1 MRMHTSEP
9 VITDIRALEIID
21 NRGRPTIRARVFVA
35 GRAVGCA
42 DVPCGSSTG
51 SYEAF
56 DLRDGDARYHG
67 RGVRKAIANI
77 HDELKPALTGQ
88 NVTNQRLLDRIM
100 VDLDGTMN
108 RSRLGGNAILAVS
121 MAAAQAAAASLH
133 LPLYR
138 YLSAAGHVLPVPQSC
153 LINGGVH
160 AGNELDAQEFCV
172 MPVGAPTF
180 AEATR
185 LVCEVFE
192 TLKGILEQ
200 KHGTL
205 ATNFGED
212 GGFAPPVR
220 SSKEAMDLLCEAVEQ
235 SGYVDDV
242 VYGLDIAA
250 TTLYDRAQ
258 GMYRFDGRQRT
269 PDGMIAA
276 MLDLVREYP
285 QIVSIEDPLDQ
296 DDLGGWKIMVD
307 SLPEVLIVADD
318 LTATNMERLQLATRS
333 GAMNA
338 LLCKVNQAGSLTDAM
353 DAARFAQRHKC
364 PVVMSVRS
372 GETED
377 DILSDISVA
386 LNAGVFKIGG
396 PHGSD
401 RGKSFNRFLEIE
413 AELGAVARYAG
424 RDFAQLA

>member
-1 MRMHTSEP
+1 MCTSKP
-9 VITDIRALEIID
+9 VITDIQALEIID
-21 NRGRPTIRARVFVA
+21 NRGRPTIRARVYVGDGYC
-35 GRAVGCA
+35 GRA

-56 DLRDGDARYHG
+56 DLRDGGARYQG

-77 HDELKPALTGQ
+77 HDVLRPALMGLD
-88 NVTNQRLLDRIM
+88 VTDQRGLDRVM
-100 VDLDGTMN
+100 AELDGTPN
-108 RSRLGGNAILAVS
+108 KSRLGGNAILAVS
-121 MAAAQAAAASLH
+121 MAAAQAAAAALG

-138 YLSAAGHVLPVPQSC
+138 YLSSDGHVLPVPQAC
-153 LINGGVH
+153 LINGGLH

-172 MPVGAPTF
+172 MPVGSPTF

-185 LVCEVFE
+185 LVSEVFE
-192 TLKGILEQ
+192 VLKGILEKQ
-200 KHGTL
+200 HGRL
-205 ATNFGED
+205 STNFGED
-212 GGFAPPVR
+212 GGFAPPLR
-220 SSKEAMDLLCEAVEQ
+220 TSKEAMDLLCEAVEKA
-235 SGYVDDV
+235 GYGTDV

-250 TTLYDRAQ
+250 TGLYDTAQ
-258 GMYRFDGRQRT
+258 GMYRFDGKERT

-276 MLDLVREYP
+276 MLELVREYP
-285 QIVSIEDPLDQ
+285 SIVSIEDPLQQ
-296 DDLGGWKIMVD
+296 DDLSGWRIVVD
-307 SLPEVLIVADD
+307 SLPGVLIVGDD
-318 LTATNMERLQLATRS
+318 LTATNVERLRLAIGA

-338 LLCKVNQAGSLTDAM
+338 LLCKVNQAGSVTDAM
-353 DAARFAQRHKC
+353 DAARYSQRHRC

-413 AELGAVARYAG
+413 AALGLVARYAG
-424 RDFAQLA
+424 RDYAQLH

>member
-1 MRMHTSEP
+1 MGMSRAL
-9 VITDIRALEIID
+9 ITDVRAMEIID
-21 NRGRPTIRARVFVA
+21 NRGRPTIRARVFVEGGHT
-35 GRAVGCA
+35 GRA

-56 DLRDGDARYHG
+56 DLRDREARYGG

-77 HDELKPALTGQ
+77 ETQLKPALIGLD
-88 NVTNQRLLDRIM
+88 VTDQRQLDRRM
-100 VDLDGTMN
+100 AELDGTPDK
-108 RSRLGGNAILAVS
+108 SYLGGNAILGVS
-121 MAAAQAAAASLH
+121 MAAAQAAAAVLN

-138 YLSAAGHVLPVPQSC
+138 HLSTDGHVLPVPQSC

-160 AGNELDAQEFCV
+160 AGNELDAQEFCI
-172 MPVGAPTF
+172 MPVGSPTF

-192 TLKGILEQ
+192 VLKGILEK
-200 KHGTL
+200 KHGGL
-205 ATNFGED
+205 STNFGED
-212 GGFAPPVR
+212 GGFAPPLR
-220 SSKEAMDLLCEAVEQ
+220 TSREAMDLLCEAVEKAD
-235 SGYVDDV
+235 YADDV

-250 TTLYDRAQ
+250 TPLYDIAK
-258 GMYRFDGRQRT
+258 GTYRFDGCERK
-269 PDGMIAA
+269 PDEMIAA
-276 MLDLVREYP
+276 VVDLVREYP
-285 QIVSIEDPLDQ
+285 SIVSIEDPLEQ
-296 DDLGGWKIMVD
+296 DDLDGWKSVVD
-307 SLPEVLIVADD
+307 SLPGVLVVGDD
-318 LTATNMERLQLATRS
+318 LTATNVGRLRLAVGA

-353 DAARFAQRHKC
+353 DAARYAQRHGC
-364 PVVMSVRS
+364 PVVMSPRS

-413 AELGAVARYAG
+413 AALGPVARYAG
-424 RDFAQLA
+424 PDHAQAGA

>member
-1 MRMHTSEP
+1 MCSSEP
-9 VITDIRALEIID
+9 LITDVRALEIID
-21 NRGRPTIRARVFVA
+21 NRGRPTIRARVYVEDGYC
-35 GRAVGCA
+35 GRA

-56 DLRDGDARYHG
+56 DLRDGDARYNG
-67 RGVRKAIANI
+67 RGVRKAIANV
-77 HDELKPALTGQ
+77 HDVLKPALLGQ
-88 NVTNQRLLDRIM
+88 DVTAQRRLDALM
-100 VDLDGTMN
+100 NELDGTPN
-108 RSRLGGNAILAVS
+108 KSRLGGNAILAVS
-121 MAAAQAAAASLH
+121 MAAAQAAAASLD

-138 YLSAAGHVLPVPQSC
+138 YLSADAHVLPVPQAC

-160 AGNELDAQEFCV
+160 AGNDLDAQEFCV
-172 MPVGAPTF
+172 MPVGSPTL

-192 TLKGILEQ
+192 VLKGILEK
-200 KHGTL
+200 KHGKL
-205 ATNFGED
+205 STNFGED
-212 GGFAPPVR
+212 GGFAPPLR
-220 SSKEAMDLLCEAVEQ
+220 TSKEAMDLLCEAVEK
-235 SGYVDDV
+235 SGYTKDV

-250 TTLYDRAQ
+250 TGLYDRTQ
-258 GMYRFDGRQRT
+258 GMYRFDGRERT

-276 MLDLVREYP
+276 MLELVREYP
-285 QIVSIEDPLDQ
+285 AIVSIEDPLEQ
-296 DDLGGWKIMVD
+296 DDLGGWKMVVD
-307 SLPEVLIVADD
+307 ALPGVLVVGDD
-318 LTATNMERLQLATRS
+318 LTATNVNRLRLAIGA

-338 LLCKVNQAGSLTDAM
+338 LLCKVNQAGSVTDAM
-353 DAARFAQRHKC
+353 DAARYSQRHRC

-413 AELGAVARYAG
+413 AELGPVARYAG
-424 RDFAQLA
+424 RDYAQLE

>member
-1 MRMHTSEP
+1 MNSSKP
-9 VITDIRALEIID
+9 AITDIHALEIID
-21 NRGRPTIRARVFVA
+21 NRGRPTIRARVYVEGGHS
-35 GRAVGCA
+35 GRA

-56 DLRDGDARYHG
+56 DLRDGEARYHG

-77 HDELKPALTGQ
+77 HNVIKPALVGQ
-88 NVTNQRLLDRIM
+88 EVTDQRRLDRLM
-100 VDLDGTMN
+100 AELDGTPSK
-108 RSRLGGNAILAVS
+108 SRLGGNAILAVS
-121 MAAAQAAAASLH
+121 MASAQAAAAALG

-138 YLSAAGHVLPVPQSC
+138 YLSVDGHVLPVPQAC

-160 AGNELDAQEFCV
+160 AGNDLDAQEFCV
-172 MPVGAPTF
+172 MPVGSPTM

-192 TLKGILEQ
+192 TLKGILEK
-200 KHGTL
+200 KHGKL
-205 ATNFGED
+205 STNFGED
-212 GGFAPPVR
+212 GGFAPPLRTSV
-220 SSKEAMDLLCEAVEQ
+220 EAMDLLCEAVEK

-250 TTLYDRAQ
+250 TGLYDRSR
-258 GMYRFDGRQRT
+258 GMYRFDGRERT
-269 PDGMIAA
+269 PDEMVLA
-276 MLDLVREYP
+276 MLELARQYP
-285 QIVSIEDPLDQ
+285 SIVSIEDPLEQ
-296 DDLGGWKIMVD
+296 DDLGRWKVVVD
-307 SLPEVLIVADD
+307 SLPGVLVVGDD
-318 LTATNMERLQLATRS
+318 LTATNVERLRLAIGA
-333 GAMNA
+333 GAMNS
-338 LLCKVNQAGSLTDAM
+338 LLCKVNQAGSVTDAM
-353 DAARFAQRHKC
+353 DAARYAQWHKC

-413 AELGAVARYAG
+413 AALGPVATYAG
-424 RDFAQLA
+424 RNYSRLQ

>member
-1 MRMHTSEP
+1 MASDRP
-9 VITDIRALEIID
+9 AIADIRALEIID
-21 NRGRPTIRARVFVA
+21 NRGHPTIRARVLTNTGYC
-35 GRAVGCA
+35 GRA

-56 DLRDGDARYHG
+56 DLRDGGARYGG
-67 RGVRKAIANI
+67 RGATRAIANI
-77 HDELKPALTGQ
+77 HDVLRPVLLGFD
-88 NVTNQRLLDRIM
+88 VTDQRSLDHAMIEI
-100 VDLDGTMN
+100 DGTPN
-108 RSRLGGNAILAVS
+108 KSRLGGNALLAVS
-121 MAAAQAAAASLH
+121 MASAQAAAASMR

-138 YLSAAGHVLPVPQSC
+138 YLSSDGHVLPVPQSC

-160 AGNELDAQEFCV
+160 AGNDLDVQEFCI
-172 MPVGAPTF
+172 MPVGSPTF

-192 TLKGILEQ
+192 TLKGLLQ
-200 KHGTL
+200 RTHGKP

-220 SSKEAMDLLCEAVEQ
+220 TSREAMDLLCEAVEH
-235 SGYVDDV
+235 SGCTDDV

-250 TTLYDRAQ
+250 TPLYEPTS
-258 GMYRFDGRQRT
+258 GTYRFDGCVRT
-269 PDGMIAA
+269 PDEMVAA
-276 MLDLVREYP
+276 VVDLVREYP
-285 QIVSIEDPLDQ
+285 SIVSIEDPLQQ
-296 DDLGGWKIMVD
+296 DDLPGWKSVV
-307 SLPEVLIVADD
+307 SALPGVLVVGDD
-318 LTATNMERLQLATRS
+318 LTATNLDRLRLAVGA

-338 LLCKVNQAGSLTDAM
+338 LLCKVNQAGTLTEAM
-353 DAARFAQRHKC
+353 DAARFAQHHSC
-364 PVVMSVRS
+364 PVVMSPRS

-401 RGKSFNRFLEIE
+401 RGTNFNRFLEIE
-413 AELGAVARYAG
+413 AELGGVARYAG
-424 RDFAQLA
+424 RDYSCMA

>member
-1 MRMHTSEP
+1 MSISKP
-9 VITDIRALEIID
+9 VIADIQALEIID
-21 NRGRPTIRARVFVA
+21 NRGRPTIRARVVVDDGSV
-35 GRAVGCA
+35 GRA

-56 DLRDGDARYHG
+56 DLRDGDARYRG
-67 RGVRKAIANI
+67 RGVRKALGNI
-77 HDELKPALTGQ
+77 HDAIRPALLGLE
-88 NVTNQRLLDRIM
+88 VTDQRRLDHAM
-100 VDLDGTMN
+100 AELDGTPN
-108 RSRLGGNAILAVS
+108 KSHLGGNAILAVS
-121 MAAAQAAAASLH
+121 MAAAQAAAASLR

-138 YLSAAGHVLPVPQSC
+138 YLSTDGHVLPVPQAC

-172 MPVGAPTF
+172 MPVGSPSF

-185 LVCEVFE
+185 LTCEVFE
-192 TLKGILEQ
+192 VLKGILER
-200 KHGTL
+200 KHGKL
-205 ATNFGED
+205 STNFGED
-212 GGFAPPVR
+212 GGFAPPLR
-220 SSKEAMDLLCEAVEQ
+220 TSTEAMDLLCEAVEQ
-235 SGYVDDV
+235 AGYADEV

-250 TTLYDRAQ
+250 TGLYDREQ
-258 GMYRFDGRQRT
+258 GMYRFDGKERT
-269 PDGMIAA
+269 LDGMIAA
-276 MLDLVREYP
+276 MLELVREYP
-285 QIVSIEDPLDQ
+285 SIVSLEDPLEQ
-296 DDLGGWKIMVD
+296 DDLGGWKIVVD
-307 SLPEVLIVADD
+307 SLPGVLIVGDD
-318 LTATNMERLQLATRS
+318 LTATNVGRLRLAIGA

-353 DAARFAQRHKC
+353 DAARYAQRHMC

-413 AELGAVARYAG
+413 AVLGPVARYAG
-424 RDFAQLA
+424 RDYAQLA